1 MGSGEERVVFHFVVC
16 LFVAGDCTSGEVNLL
31 NRASANLWHSSY
43 LCACRRKT
51 STTAILVY
59 KVCFDSY
66 CGVERITFVTEDVLI
81 SSDIYFIVERIT
93 FVIEDVLN
101 SSDIYCIVERITSV
115 IEDVLNSSDIYFF
128 CRENYICNRGC
139 VKLFWHLLYSR

>member
-1 MGSGEERVVFHFVVC
+1 M
-16 LFVAGDCTSGEVNLL
+16 
-31 NRASANLWHSSY
+31 
-43 LCACRRKT
+43 CRRKT
-51 STTAILVY
+51 FTTAILVY

-139 VKLFWHLLYSR
+139 VKQFSN